1 MIPKQVESE
10 IILCVV
16 NALKQITENVFYGK
30 SHTVYPKIN
39 IDLRKIESVDEMHRY
54 RLVCDY
60 YADDGQPITTVS
72 MHESAR
78 EILNN
83 GQAET
88 ENGALITFREDSSG
102 GMIEEPSSEKIV
114 HYEDSYEV
122 VYWMNR
128 EI

>member
-1 MIPKQVESE
+1 MTTNQVESE

-16 NALKQITENVFYGK
+16 NALKQITPNVFYGK

-39 IDLRKIESVDEMHRY
+39 IDLRKIESVEEMNRY

-60 YADDGQPITTVS
+60 YADDGQPITVAG
-72 MHESAR
+72 MHEATR
-78 EILNN
+78 AILNH

-88 ENGALITFREDSSG
+88 DNGALITFREDSSG
-102 GMIEEPSSEKIV
+102 GNIEEPSSEKIV